1 MDGMGTSKPAGPR
14 PSAPRRPS
22 PAVYRR
28 RRLVAA
34 VVALLVL
41 LGLVFAVAA
50 VVRALAPGEQAQE
63 STVPVPTLSAPAP
76 AGKADGAADGKA
88 GDAKAADGKDADAE
102 DAKATDKTPAAQEPS
117 GSLCPAGSVAVAA
130 ATDAE
135 VYPAGAT
142 PVLTLTVTNTGS
154 TACEINVGT
163 SQMEFSVVSGS
174 DRIFSS
180 LDCQDGSRDLFKKV
194 EPGATET
201 ANFPWNRN
209 RSAPGCSAV
218 ASNPNPGYYM
228 FTAWLGE
235 ISSEQAV
242 FQLE

>member
-76 AGKADGAADGKA
+76 AGKADGAADGK
-88 GDAKAADGKDADAE
+88 DADAK
-102 DAKATDKTPAAQEPS
+102 DATATDKTPAAQEPS

-228 FTAWLGE
+228 FTARLGE